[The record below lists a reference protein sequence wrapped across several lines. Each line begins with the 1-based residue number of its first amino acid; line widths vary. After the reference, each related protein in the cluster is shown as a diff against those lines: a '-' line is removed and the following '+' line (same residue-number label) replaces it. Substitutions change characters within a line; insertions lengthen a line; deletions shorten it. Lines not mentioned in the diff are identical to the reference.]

1 MHRSS
6 LLVYILYETVL
17 ISGMNFQQFLSPSL
31 SLFLSSPP
39 RNLISRLGNHFLSRI
54 LETFPPG
61 RGKRSF
67 QILMEDRPLDYFRFP
82 YGVVC
87 PGSNDRAPEQKKY
100 RTRFDQ
106 NSFTSI
112 PLSLY
117 LFFKNLRDYVRSY
130 RLSLKYRVDT
140 LELEKNKKKEK
151 YAINI
156 LKSEVNLAR
165 VKRCVKR
172 FIIFEVYSCYKF

>member
-1 MHRSS
+1 
-6 LLVYILYETVL
+6 
-17 ISGMNFQQFLSPSL
+17 
-31 SLFLSSPP
+31 
-39 RNLISRLGNHFLSRI
+39 
-54 LETFPPG
+54 
-61 RGKRSF
+61 
-67 QILMEDRPLDYFRFP
+67 MEGRPLDYFRFP

-112 PLSLY
+112 PLSPY

-156 LKSEVNLAR
+156 LKSEVNFAR

-172 FIIFEVYSCYKF
+172 FIIFEVYPCYKF

>member
-1 MHRSS
+1 MALSVRDRMIEHRNKRNIG
-6 LLVYILYETVL
+6 LVSIK
-17 ISGMNFQQFLSPSL
+17 I
-31 SLFLSSPP
+31 
-39 RNLISRLGNHFLSRI
+39 LSR
-54 LETFPPG
+54 
-61 RGKRSF
+61 
-67 QILMEDRPLDYFRFP
+67 RFP
-82 YGVVC
+82 YL
-87 PGSNDRAPEQKKY
+87 
-100 RTRFDQ
+100 
-106 NSFTSI
+106 FTSFSKTCEI
-112 PLSLY
+112 
-117 LFFKNLRDYVRSY
+117 RSY